1 MIKSII
7 EFQETI
13 EPFQQFH
20 AVWPSPCGADEYL
33 IIFHSEQQFKQNMIF
48 LILQKLIILNI

>member
-33 IIFHSEQQFKQNMIF
+33 ITFHSE
-48 LILQKLIILNI
+48 